1 MNEYSRQTESMSNP
15 DLGRES
21 SGDGSSQVRE
31 RAQEY
36 GDQAR
41 ERAREYGDQAQQ
53 KAEEGK
59 DQAAGGMERA
69 ADMVRQ
75 RAPESGMA
83 AEAGTKAADAMENAA
98 GYLRSRDTTEMWNDV
113 ESFAK
118 SHPGQALAG
127 AIFAGF
133 VLGRIIR

>member
-1 MNEYSRQTESMSNP
+1 MDEYTRQTESISNP
-15 DLGRES
+15 EIGRES

-41 ERAREYGDQAQQ
+41 EKAREYGDQAQQ
-53 KAEEGK
+53 RAEAGK
-59 DQAAGGMERA
+59 EQAAGGMERA
-69 ADMVRQ
+69 ADMVRE
-75 RAPESGMA
+75 RVPSDGMA
-83 AEAGTKAADAMENAA
+83 GEAGTKAADVMENAA

-127 AIFAGF
+127 AIVAGF